1 MGIGEEV
8 KRSRRAVF
16 LDQDGTI
23 IKYVDL
29 LTDPKKVLLLP
40 KAADAIRKMNKLGF
54 LVLIVTNQ
62 PVIARGLMSE
72 NGLEKIENRIISLL
86 AKKGAKSDGIL
97 FCPHHPEATLKRYR
111 KKCGCRKPEPG
122 MILKAAK
129 KYNINLKKSFMIG
142 DALIDVVAGH
152 RAGVKSILVKTGPGH
167 ERLDKI
173 YRNERPDFKAKDL
186 MEAVKFICKK

>member
-1 MGIGEEV
+1 MGIDKKV

-62 PVIARGLMSE
+62 PVIARGLISE
-72 NGLEKIENRIISLL
+72 SGLEKIENRIVSLL

-111 KKCGCRKPEPG
+111 KKCSCRKPEPG

-173 YRNERPDFKAKDL
+173 YRNERPDFKARDL
-186 MEAVKFICKK
+186 REAVKFICKK